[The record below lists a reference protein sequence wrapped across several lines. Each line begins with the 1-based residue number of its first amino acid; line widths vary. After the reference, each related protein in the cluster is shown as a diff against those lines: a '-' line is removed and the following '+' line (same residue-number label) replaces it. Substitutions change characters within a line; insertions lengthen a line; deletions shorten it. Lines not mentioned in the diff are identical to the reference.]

1 MDSVF
6 NYYCSGKRCFDKLI
20 KTIND
25 NFRFLSVCKMEIL
38 WYSLKVQL
46 IQTYRDGQESLAKF
60 KIQLKNKHLPFKSAI
75 KEIFLM
81 IECLLKQVT
90 QLSSKIF
97 HRLQHVFRAAEK
109 HQQLR

>member
-6 NYYCSGKRCFDKLI
+6 SYYCSGKRCFDKLI

-46 IQTYRDGQESLAKF
+46 IQIYRDGQESLAKF
-60 KIQLKNKHLPFKSAI
+60 KIQLKKTTTSI
-75 KEIFLM
+75 
-81 IECLLKQVT
+81 CR
-90 QLSSKIF
+90 SKVQSTKYF
-97 HRLQHVFRAAEK
+97 S
-109 HQQLR
+109 